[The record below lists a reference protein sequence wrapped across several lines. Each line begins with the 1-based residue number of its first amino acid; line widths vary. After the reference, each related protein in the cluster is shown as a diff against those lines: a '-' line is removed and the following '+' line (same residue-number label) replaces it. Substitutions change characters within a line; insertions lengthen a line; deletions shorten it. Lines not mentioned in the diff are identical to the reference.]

1 VTDRELISME
11 ERFSAL
17 KKRGEKALIPFFTIG
32 YPDME
37 KSFELIRTAALSG
50 ADIIEVGI
58 PFSDPIADGPSIQ
71 FSSQESLRNG
81 TTIRGALESLKGIVN
96 EIDVPIVIMTYYNI
110 ILSVGLRE
118 FADTAA
124 SVPVS
129 GVIVPDLP
137 PEEGEEL
144 EKLLR
149 SAGVDTIYL
158 VAPTS
163 TRQRIAFVA
172 ARSGGFV
179 YAVSVTGVTGARKDL
194 PPELGAFIAEI
205 RQSTSKP
212 VCVGFG
218 ISTKEHAEMLAPI
231 ADGII
236 IGSAIV
242 EIIKQN
248 PADPVAPVSKY
259 LREMKQVLRL
269 R

>member
-1 VTDRELISME
+1 VIRIE
-11 ERFSAL
+11 ERFSEL
-17 KKRGEKALIPFFTIG
+17 KQRGEKALMPFFTIG

-37 KSFELIRTAALSG
+37 KSLELIKAAARSG

-81 TTIRGALESLKGIVN
+81 TTLRGALESLESLSEK
-96 EIDVPIVIMTYYNI
+96 IDVPIVIMTYYNL
-110 ILSVGLRE
+110 ILSMGTHE
-118 FADTAA
+118 FAGAVA
-124 SVPVS
+124 SAPVS
-129 GVIVPDLP
+129 GVIIPDLP

-149 SAGVDTIYL
+149 EVDVDTIYL

-163 TRQRIAFVA
+163 TKERIALVTG
-172 ARSGGFV
+172 RSSGFV

-194 PPELGAFIAEI
+194 PPELNTFIDTI
-205 RQSTSKP
+205 KQSTSKP
-212 VCVGFG
+212 VCIGFG
-218 ISTKEHAEMLAPI
+218 ISTKKHAEILAPI

-248 PADPVAPVSKY
+248 TADPVIPVSNY
-259 LREMKQVLRL
+259 LKEMKGVLGF
-269 R
+269 